1 MACGKRRG
9 IVLTACHSNTSDFQ
23 PESLMQPQVSV
34 MQIRFATAEDAE
46 TLGTFNAQLIRD
58 EGHRNEMTVPELVE
72 RMTEWLRA
80 DYQAAVVEVKGIIV
94 GYALFRREAD
104 FVYLRQIF
112 VRAENRRCGIAR
124 SLVQWLAHN
133 AWPTAPRVRID
144 VLVGND
150 VGGGFGSPSDFGSI
164 A

>member
-1 MACGKRRG
+1 M
-9 IVLTACHSNTSDFQ
+9 
-23 PESLMQPQVSV
+23 P
-34 MQIRFATAEDAE
+34 IRFATVDDAE
-46 TLGTFNAQLIRD
+46 TLGTFNGQLIRD
-58 EGHRNEMTVPELVE
+58 EGHRNSMTVSQLLE
-72 RMTEWLRA
+72 RMTQWLRT
-80 DYQAAVVEVKGIIV
+80 DYEAAVVEVQGTIV

-124 SLVQWLAHN
+124 SLVQWLAQN

-150 VGGGFGSPSDFGSI
+150 VGRRFWESIGFREYCLTMEMELLPGSGREANSC
-164 A
+164 